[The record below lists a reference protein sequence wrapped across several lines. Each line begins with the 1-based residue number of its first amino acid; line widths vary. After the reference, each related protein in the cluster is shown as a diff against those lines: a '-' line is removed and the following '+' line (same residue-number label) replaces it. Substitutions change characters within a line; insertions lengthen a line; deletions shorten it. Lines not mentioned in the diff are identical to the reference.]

1 VKPSTFDLLWLAAAA
16 VVALYPLGDLL
27 DWWKMEP
34 LVVLIAAPAMLLASR
49 FLSKEERLN
58 G

>member
-1 VKPSTFDLLWLAAAA
+1 VKLSAFDLLWLAAAA
-16 VVALYPLGDLL
+16 VAALYPLGDLL
-27 DWWKMEP
+27 GWWEIEP

-49 FLSKEERLN
+49 FLSKDERLN